1 MSNNNRV
8 ELSGHLGA
16 DPKVIGKDD
25 KTFLV
30 LRLATTDSYPVGQGE
45 EVKWKDRETIWHDV
59 LVFKPATAHFAR
71 DLKKGDRVQI
81 TGAISYRPF
90 KDAEGYTAGRQI
102 SWPVSSRKFTTKSR
116 RSYCREGMTRPWI
129 RHWLG
134 SKGGGEKPPFS
145 LLECH

>member
-90 KDAEGYTAGRQI
+90 KDAEGYTRRQANIVASFIEKIHYEKQEELLPRGYDKAVDQALAG
-102 SWPVSSRKFTTKSR
+102 
-116 RSYCREGMTRPWI
+116 E
-129 RHWLG
+129 
-134 SKGGGEKPPFS
+134 
-145 LLECH
+145 

>member
-1 MSNNNRV
+1 MANNNRV

-30 LRLATTDSYPVGQGE
+30 LSLATTDSYQVGQGE
-45 EVKWKDRETIWHDV
+45 DVKWKNRETIWHDV

-90 KDAEGYTAGRQI
+90 KDAEGYTRRQANIVASFIEKIHYEKQEELLPRGYDKAVDQALAG
-102 SWPVSSRKFTTKSR
+102 
-116 RSYCREGMTRPWI
+116 E
-129 RHWLG
+129 
-134 SKGGGEKPPFS
+134 
-145 LLECH
+145 

>member
-1 MSNNNRV
+1 MAINNRV
-8 ELSGHLGA
+8 ELHGHLGA

-90 KDAEGYTAGRQI
+90 KDAEGYTRRQANIVASFIEKIHYEKQEDLLPRGYDQAVDQALAG
-102 SWPVSSRKFTTKSR
+102 
-116 RSYCREGMTRPWI
+116 E
-129 RHWLG
+129 
-134 SKGGGEKPPFS
+134 
-145 LLECH
+145 

>member
-1 MSNNNRV
+1 MAINNRV
-8 ELSGHLGA
+8 ELHGHLGA

-45 EVKWKDRETIWHDV
+45 DVKWKDRETIWHDV
-59 LVFKPATAHFAR
+59 LVFRPATAHFAR

-90 KDAEGYTAGRQI
+90 KDAEGYDRSQANIVASFIEKIHYEKQEELLPRGYDRAVDQALAG
-102 SWPVSSRKFTTKSR
+102 
-116 RSYCREGMTRPWI
+116 E
-129 RHWLG
+129 
-134 SKGGGEKPPFS
+134 
-145 LLECH
+145 

>member
-1 MSNNNRV
+1 MAINNRV
-8 ELSGHLGA
+8 ELHGHLGA

-45 EVKWKDRETIWHDV
+45 DVKWKDRETVWHDV
-59 LVFKPATAHFAR
+59 LVFRPATAHFAR

-90 KDAEGYTAGRQI
+90 QDAEGHTRRQANIVASFIEKIHYEKQEELLPRGYDQAVDQALAG
-102 SWPVSSRKFTTKSR
+102 K
-116 RSYCREGMTRPWI
+116 
-129 RHWLG
+129 
-134 SKGGGEKPPFS
+134 
-145 LLECH
+145 

>member
-1 MSNNNRV
+1 MANNNRV

-30 LRLATTDSYPVGQGE
+30 LSLATTDSYPVGQGE
-45 EVKWKDRETIWHDV
+45 DVKWKNRETIWHDV
-59 LVFKPATAHFAR
+59 LVFRPATAHFAR

-90 KDAEGYTAGRQI
+90 KDAEGYTRRQANIVASFIEKIHYEKQEELLPRGYDKAVDQALAG
-102 SWPVSSRKFTTKSR
+102 
-116 RSYCREGMTRPWI
+116 E
-129 RHWLG
+129 
-134 SKGGGEKPPFS
+134 
-145 LLECH
+145 